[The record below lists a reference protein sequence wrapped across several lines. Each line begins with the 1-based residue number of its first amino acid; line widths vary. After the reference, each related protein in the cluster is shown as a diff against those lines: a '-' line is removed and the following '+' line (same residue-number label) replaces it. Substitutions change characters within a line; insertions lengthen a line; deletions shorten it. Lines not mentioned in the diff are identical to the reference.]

1 MVKLRKG
8 RATSS
13 PSSTIGLMRFFDAE
27 SHAPKLSP
35 QFVLAAAAA
44 IAIIWIILLKFTG

>member
-8 RATSS
+8 KSTSA

-27 SHAPKLSP
+27 SKGPKISP
-35 QFVLAAAAA
+35 QFVIVLTVA
-44 IAIIWIILLKFTG
+44 IAIIWIVILKFF

>member
-8 RATSS
+8 RASSS

-35 QFVLAAAAA
+35 QFVLAIAAA
-44 IAIIWIILLKFTG
+44 ITIIWIILLKFFG